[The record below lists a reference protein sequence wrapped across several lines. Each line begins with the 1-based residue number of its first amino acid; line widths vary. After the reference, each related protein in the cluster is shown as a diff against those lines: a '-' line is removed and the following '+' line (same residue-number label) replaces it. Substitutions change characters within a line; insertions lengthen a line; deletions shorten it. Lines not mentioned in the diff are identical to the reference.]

1 MAADAVADWAPP
13 PGRHVRVPAGDCFVR
28 ESGDGQPTI
37 VLLHGLPDDS
47 RIYGCL
53 QPRLAAAHRTVAPD
67 FLGWG
72 SSQPNDGL
80 SLGFGMLD
88 RTLTQI
94 LDALELERVVL
105 VAHDMS
111 GPAAVR
117 WTAAHPERAA
127 ALVLLNTYYGWN
139 SARMPLAL
147 KLFHLPYLGRLV
159 RRFLD
164 VGRTGLSWHVYRW
177 QVGQVWPGWTADFDR
192 LLRIFHGVFRHSRT
206 ARRAF
211 HTINNE
217 IVGQIEA
224 NQRSLETLTSLET
237 PTLIL
242 WGARDPYLKP
252 AVARQ
257 FHRLVPNSELH
268 MVAGAGHF
276 IQLQAADELAERIQ
290 EFVSRTGQS
299 RNSSASPAG

>member
-1 MAADAVADWAPP
+1 MAADPGDDWAPP
-13 PGRHVRVPAGDCFVR
+13 QGRHIQVPAGDCFIR
-28 ESGDGQPTI
+28 EAGHDQPTV

-47 RIYGCL
+47 RIYGSL

-67 FLGWG
+67 FFGWG
-72 SSQPNDGL
+72 SSQPNEGL
-80 SLGFGMLD
+80 SLGFDMLD
-88 RTLTQI
+88 RTLAQI
-94 LDALELERVVL
+94 LDALELEHVVL

-111 GPAAVR
+111 GPAAIR
-117 WTAAHPERAA
+117 WTVANPERAH
-127 ALVLLNTYYGWN
+127 ALILLNTYYGWN
-139 SARMPLAL
+139 SARMPFAL
-147 KLFHLPYLGRLV
+147 KLLHLPYVGRLV

-164 VGRTGLSWHVYRW
+164 IGRTGLSWHVYRW

-192 LLRIFHGVFRHSRT
+192 LLRMFHAVFRHSRT

-224 NQRSLETLTSLET
+224 NQRSLETLTALHT

-257 FHRLVPNSELH
+257 FHRLLPRSELH
-268 MVAGAGHF
+268 MVSGAGHF
-276 IQLQAADELAERIQ
+276 VQLQAPDEMADRILRFIREAER
-290 EFVSRTGQS
+290 G
-299 RNSSASPAG
+299 

>member
-1 MAADAVADWAPP
+1 MAADPAPDWAPP
-13 PGRHVRVPAGDCFVR
+13 QGRHIEVPAGDCFVR
-28 ESGDGQPTI
+28 ESGQGEPTI

-47 RIYGCL
+47 RIYGYL
-53 QPRLAAAHRTVAPD
+53 QPRLAAAHRTVTPD

-72 SSQPNDGL
+72 SSQPNEGL
-80 SLGFGMLD
+80 SLGFDMLD
-88 RTLTQI
+88 RTLAQI

-111 GPAAVR
+111 GPAAIR

-147 KLFHLPYLGRLV
+147 KLLHLPYVGRLV

-164 VGRTGLSWHVYRW
+164 IGRTGLSWHVYRW

-192 LLRIFHGVFRHSRT
+192 LLRMFHGVFRHSRT

-211 HTINNE
+211 HTVNNE
-217 IVGQIEA
+217 IVDQIKS
-224 NQRSLETLTSLET
+224 NQRSLETLTALGT

-242 WGARDPYLKP
+242 WGARDPYLRP
-252 AVARQ
+252 SVARQ
-257 FHRLVPNSELH
+257 FHRLVPSSELH
-268 MVAGAGHF
+268 MVSSAGHF
-276 IQLQAADELAERIQ
+276 LQLQAPDEIADLILR
-290 EFVSRTGQS
+290 FVTRAGQS
-299 RNSSASPAG
+299 HAAR

>member
-1 MAADAVADWAPP
+1 MAADPVADWSPP
-13 PGRHVRVPAGDCFVR
+13 PGRHVQVPAGDCFVR
-28 ESGDGQPTI
+28 EAGDGQPTI

-53 QPRLAAAHRTVAPD
+53 QPRLAATHRTVAPD

-80 SLGFGMLD
+80 SLGFDMLD

-94 LDALELERVVL
+94 LDALELQRVVL
-105 VAHDMS
+105 LAHDMS
-111 GPAAVR
+111 GPAALR
-117 WTAAHPERAA
+117 WAAAHPERAH

-139 SARMPLAL
+139 SARMPFAL
-147 KLFHLPYLGRLV
+147 KLLHLPYVGRLV

-164 VGRTGLSWHVYRW
+164 IGRTGLSWHVYRW
-177 QVGQVWPGWTADFDR
+177 QVGQVLPGWTADFDR
-192 LLRIFHGVFRHSRT
+192 LLRIFHSVFRHSPT

-211 HTINNE
+211 HTVNNE
-217 IVGQIEA
+217 LVDQIES
-224 NQRSLETLTSLET
+224 NQRSLETLTALQT
-237 PTLIL
+237 PTLVL

-257 FHRLVPNSELH
+257 FHRLIPNSELH
-268 MVAGAGHF
+268 MVADAGHF
-276 IQLQAADELAERIQ
+276 VQLQAPDEMADRILRFIG
-290 EFVSRTGQS
+290 EADRG
-299 RNSSASPAG
+299 